1 MFEMIFFNLLAVT
14 LVIIMFFKMIKRNDT
29 IYLCPLFIEAIGI
42 VVSFITIKFNLRES
56 NLTKAIMYTTAVIL
70 PLAII
75 LYELR
80 GNNLAERASIF
91 WAKFLLLIG
100 DKKAAKAV
108 LVKLV
113 SKYPDSYLG
122 HRMLAEIYEKEGGMR
137 KAIDEYVQAV
147 DVKKNDYK
155 SYLKIAE
162 LLISLGKK
170 EEAIEMLEDLLKNKP
185 DCYEASLLLGELLMD
200 LERFKEAEKVY
211 EAALIYK
218 PNDWELYYCLGII
231 YTRMSDFQKAKEMYE
246 RAAEINHRLYAAYY
260 NLGQI
265 AFIQK
270 DYDTAET
277 YYENSLYGDYEAKS
291 YYQLAKI
298 YCLKGEKDKAIN
310 FLNKAIELDPR
321 LLKKASREKIL
332 EPIKQ
337 FITVSVKMTE
347 EKEDVASP
355 ESKED
360 GEEQETE
367 ITDVLLK
374 QEMLATQYLEQ
385 TMKLIEQ
392 INENT
397 DKQRIKAEIE
407 SIFEKEKKLK
417 EEQERERKEREE
429 RQKQIIK
436 GLDQKTRGTK
446 E

>member
-1 MFEMIFFNLLAVT
+1 MFEMIFFNLLAFS
-14 LVIIMFFKMIKRNDT
+14 LFIIIFFKIIKRNDT
-29 IYLCPLFIEAIGI
+29 IYVLPLIIEAIGI
-42 VVSFITIKFNLRES
+42 AVSFITIKFNLRES
-56 NLTKAIMYTTAVIL
+56 NLTKLIMYLTAVVL

-75 LYELR
+75 LSEFR
-80 GNNLAERASIF
+80 GNNLGERFTIF

-100 DKKAAKAV
+100 DNKAAKAV

-113 SKYPDSYLG
+113 SKYPDSYVG
-122 HRMLAEIYEKEGGMR
+122 HKLLAEIYEKEGGMR

-147 DVKKNDYK
+147 DIRKNDYK

-170 EEAIEMLEDLLKNKP
+170 EEAIEMLENLLKTKP
-185 DCYEASLLLGELLMD
+185 DCYEASLLLGQRLMD

-211 EAALIYK
+211 EAALIYR

-246 RAAEINHRLYAAYY
+246 RAAEINHRLFAAYY

-270 DYDTAET
+270 DYEAAER
-277 YYENSLYGDYEAKS
+277 YYENSLYGDYEAKA
-291 YYQLAKI
+291 YFQLAKI

-337 FITVSVKMTE
+337 YITVSVKMDET
-347 EKEDVASP
+347 KEDVNAPANKEGDEEP
-355 ESKED
+355 EKEVD
-360 GEEQETE
+360 D
-367 ITDVLLK
+367 ILLK
-374 QEMLATQYLEQ
+374 QEIMATKYLEQ
-385 TMKLIEQ
+385 TMRLIEQ

-397 DKQRIKAEIE
+397 DKERIKSEIE
-407 SIFEKEKKLK
+407 SIFAKEKKLK
-417 EEQERERKEREE
+417 EEREKERKEREE
-429 RQKQIIK
+429 RDKQIMK

-446 E
+446 D

>member
-29 IYLCPLFIEAIGI
+29 IYLCPLLIEAIGI

-170 EEAIEMLEDLLKNKP
+170 DEAIEMLEDLLKNKP

-200 LERFKEAEKVY
+200 LERFKK
-211 EAALIYK
+211 I
-218 PNDWELYYCLGII
+218 
-231 YTRMSDFQKAKEMYE
+231 SS
-246 RAAEINHRLYAAYY
+246 
-260 NLGQI
+260 NL
-265 AFIQK
+265 
-270 DYDTAET
+270 D
-277 YYENSLYGDYEAKS
+277 
-291 YYQLAKI
+291 
-298 YCLKGEKDKAIN
+298 
-310 FLNKAIELDPR
+310 
-321 LLKKASREKIL
+321 
-332 EPIKQ
+332 
-337 FITVSVKMTE
+337 
-347 EKEDVASP
+347 
-355 ESKED
+355 
-360 GEEQETE
+360 
-367 ITDVLLK
+367 
-374 QEMLATQYLEQ
+374 
-385 TMKLIEQ
+385 
-392 INENT
+392 
-397 DKQRIKAEIE
+397 
-407 SIFEKEKKLK
+407 IFFV
-417 EEQERERKEREE
+417 
-429 RQKQIIK
+429 
-436 GLDQKTRGTK
+436 
-446 E
+446 

>member
-29 IYLCPLFIEAIGI
+29 IYLCPLLIEAIGI

-147 DVKKNDYK
+147 DIKKNDYK

-270 DYDTAET
+270 DYDAAET
-277 YYENSLYGDYEAKS
+277 YYENSLYGD
-291 YYQLAKI
+291 
-298 YCLKGEKDKAIN
+298 
-310 FLNKAIELDPR
+310 
-321 LLKKASREKIL
+321 LKKASREKIL

>member
-14 LVIIMFFKMIKRNDT
+14 LIIIMFFKIIKKNDT
-29 IYLCPLFIEAIGI
+29 VYVVPIIFESIGI
-42 VVSFITIKFNLRES
+42 AVSFITIKFGLRES
-56 NLTKAIMYTTAVIL
+56 NLTKAIMYATAVIL

-80 GNNLAERASIF
+80 GNNLAEKINIF
-91 WAKFLLLIG
+91 WVKFLLLIG
-100 DKKAAKAV
+100 DKKAAKAA

-113 SKYPDSYLG
+113 SKYPDSYMG
-122 HRMLAEIYEKEGGMR
+122 HKMLAEIYEKEGGMR
-137 KAIDEYVQAV
+137 KAIDEYVHVV
-147 DVKKNDYK
+147 DIKKNDVK

-162 LLISLGKK
+162 LLVSLGKK
-170 EEAIEMLEDLLKNKP
+170 EDAIQILEDLLKEKP
-185 DCYEASLLLGELLMD
+185 DCYEASLLLGEILMD

-211 EAALIYK
+211 EAALIYR
-218 PNDWELYYCLGII
+218 PNDWELYYCLGIV

-246 RAAEINHRLYAAYY
+246 RAAEINHRLFAAYY

-270 DYDTAET
+270 DYDAAEA
-277 YYENSLYGDYEAKS
+277 YYENSLYGEYEAKS
-291 YYQLAKI
+291 YFQLAKI

-337 FITVSVKMTE
+337 FITVSVKMTD
-347 EKEDVASP
+347 EKEDINAP
-355 ESKED
+355 DAKED
-360 GEEQETE
+360 GEEQEKE
-367 ITDVLLK
+367 VEDMLLK

-429 RQKQIIK
+429 RQKQILK
-436 GLDQKTRGTK
+436 GLDQKTRETK
-446 E
+446 D